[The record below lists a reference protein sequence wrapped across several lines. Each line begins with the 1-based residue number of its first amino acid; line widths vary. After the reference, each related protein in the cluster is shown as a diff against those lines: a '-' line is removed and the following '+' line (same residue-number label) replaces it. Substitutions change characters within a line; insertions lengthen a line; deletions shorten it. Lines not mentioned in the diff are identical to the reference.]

1 MSQRG
6 GFFYS
11 GYPKQNENGQGVT
24 PTEIPRIGMISSH
37 GNGLQNAEAEDLAP
51 LVLQRATDAD
61 PASAPG
67 TGDSAT
73 SGVIDENHAP
83 PHAADGGG
91 PPNDFATDIGC
102 AHPIPNSPPAHMG
115 LPCDRGR

>member
-1 MSQRG
+1 
-6 GFFYS
+6 
-11 GYPKQNENGQGVT
+11 
-24 PTEIPRIGMISSH
+24 MISSH

-61 PASAPG
+61 SASAPG

-73 SGVIDENHAP
+73 SGVIDGNHAL

-91 PPNDFATDIGC
+91 APNDFASDIGC
-102 AHPIPNSPPAHMG
+102 AHSTP
-115 LPCDRGR
+115 